1 MPNMRSIHLS
11 PALNNQSLGNRLI
24 AIHGWNTNTTSLFD
38 IDTGHLCA
46 QFWSQGYDMVF
57 IRDGIK
63 LMTSTNPLIIQDTAD
78 LTVKHRDG
86 YKLNPRGMKDGWMID
101 NESLFVSQSNTGKT
115 YARCLSLKR
124 FGINQL
130 S

>member
-1 MPNMRSIHLS
+1 
-11 PALNNQSLGNRLI
+11 
-24 AIHGWNTNTTSLFD
+24 
-38 IDTGHLCA
+38 
-46 QFWSQGYDMVF
+46 
-57 IRDGIK
+57 
-63 LMTSTNPLIIQDTAD
+63 MTSTNPLIIQDTAD